1 MYSLENKEVISVSE
15 REKLIILTYHVQD
28 GAGYTVQKHYL
39 MASVPAESES
49 DDTSEERKK
58 EAEAPWS

>member
-1 MYSLENKEVISVSE
+1 MYSLENKEVISVSDH
-15 REKLIILTYHVQD
+15 EKLIILTYHVQD

-49 DDTSEERKK
+49 DDS
-58 EAEAPWS
+58 S

>member
-1 MYSLENKEVISVSE
+1 MYSLENKEVISVDES
-15 REKLIILTYHVQD
+15 RKLIVLTYHVQD

-49 DDTSEERKK
+49 DDS
-58 EAEAPWS
+58 